1 MGPAKGGPS
10 GLADSYKMTYTP
22 NSFKDIYGAMVYY
35 HNILETW
42 VLFYDG
48 GPAKFIPRFY
58 AVLIGTQSL

>member
-1 MGPAKGGPS
+1 MKILNFSLGQ
-10 GLADSYKMTYTP
+10 L
-22 NSFKDIYGAMVYY
+22 FVHFQLFIYFPEIS
-35 HNILETW
+35 HLEAL

>member
-1 MGPAKGGPS
+1 MIS
-10 GLADSYKMTYTP
+10 
-22 NSFKDIYGAMVYY
+22 
-35 HNILETW
+35 LEQQKQQSKQASW